1 MTLAAQMVGKK
12 VKNSAAADGQIIAAI
27 EITSATNTS
36 MALSSFEKQIKNS
49 RSDML
54 VIAVKV

>member
-12 VKNSAAADGQIIAAI
+12 VKSSAAADGLIVAAI

-36 MALSSFEKQIKNS
+36 MALSSLEKQIKNS

-54 VIAVKV
+54 VVAIKV

>member
-1 MTLAAQMVGKK
+1 MTLSAQLVGKK
-12 VKNSAAADGQIIAAI
+12 VKNSSAADGQIVAAI

-49 RSDML
+49 RGDIL
-54 VIAVKV
+54 VVAIKV

>member
-1 MTLAAQMVGKK
+1 MTLAAQLVGKK
-12 VKNSAAADGQIIAAI
+12 VKGSAATDGQIVAAI

-36 MALSSFEKQIKNS
+36 MALSSLEKQIKNS

-54 VIAVKV
+54 VVAIKV

>member
-1 MTLAAQMVGKK
+1 MTLAGNLIGKK
-12 VKNSAAADGQIIAAI
+12 VKGSAAADGHIVAAV
-27 EITSATNTS
+27 EITSATNVGV
-36 MALSSFEKQIKNS
+36 ALSSFEKQIKNS